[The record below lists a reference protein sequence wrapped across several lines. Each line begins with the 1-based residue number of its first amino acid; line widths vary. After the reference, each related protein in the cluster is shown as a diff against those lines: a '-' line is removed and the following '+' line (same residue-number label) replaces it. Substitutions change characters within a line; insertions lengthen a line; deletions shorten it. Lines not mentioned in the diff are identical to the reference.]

1 MFKAIKKNQIETQK
15 ITFDCINGIKR
26 VRGGK
31 ILSQGHEVL

>member
-15 ITFDCINGIKR
+15 ITFDYNDGIKR

-31 ILSQGHEVL
+31 ILSQGHKVL